1 MSLCLTS
8 AAWTL
13 PGIGTFA
20 LNGFID
26 YVYQSY
32 GAIAGIMHVVAA
44 PRMIQRFEV
53 VGHLGTGG
61 MGSVFR
67 ARDPQ
72 LDRDV
77 AIKVLADVD
86 VRARPGLLPTQTIDL
101 RRDGTIGD
109 LLREARMMA
118 QLSHPNVLP
127 VYEVGLVDDAVFVV
141 MEHVDGCDLRKWLDL
156 PRSAAEILDAFA
168 QAGRG
173 IAAAHARGIVHRDIK
188 PENVLVGRDG
198 RIRVAD
204 FGLSQL
210 GARTAALVQ
219 IADHRGTPRYMA
231 RELWNGGA
239 ATVRSDVFAFCT
251 ALSEALEGHEV
262 APELRELLARGVDG
276 APAMRPAL
284 DEILAALG
292 GRPSSRRRRW
302 PLIAAASACL
312 VLGAGVVRVAS
323 SRSHATC
330 EPAALAGRW
339 DDVRRVVFRAIFSG
353 MPSARLAAAIDTLD
367 ARRVAIVDIAHTACL
382 AEARGELTAAQ
393 AATRTWCAERRAF
406 ELGADVDHLLAKRPS
421 PIEVLNRT
429 RAVARAE
436 FCTEIDAPPPIDLAA
451 SRALYPRL
459 VTLYELMPAE
469 RALAAAAIEHDATA
483 AGDLE
488 LAARGALERGIA
500 QWQNDDLT
508 GADET
513 LSRANRL
520 ALDVHTTNYAAIA
533 MAERSRVAGMRGDPN
548 GERGFGQAALDLASK
563 PTVAPNVKARIYDVL
578 GRADRDRGDLA
589 AAAEKLQ
596 KALDLLAQAGHPDSS
611 SELNIRLALIKT
623 LEETEDHVPLALKLA
638 RETVDQTRADFGTHD
653 TGYAIALNMLADV
666 MLASNDPVG
675 ALPYERASLVAEL
688 ETMPR
693 DHPNIYKTRL
703 GLALDLLRCGQYD
716 EARQQVRIVID
727 RAVHSDQL
735 KADLPEAHATLGQV
749 TFGLGQFEDGLHQLD
764 DAIDEFGSQYGKDSP
779 NANRYRPV
787 AIEELLALGRV
798 DEAAAR
804 IGALD
809 RSYRTQPSSATRE
822 LAYLHGVDAAEV
834 ARVRHH
840 LPEAEALARAAL
852 ATLVE
857 RHDLYDEEQVEVEL
871 ARVLID
877 EHDYDAATAALARA
891 RELALGRRAR
901 DEDLAEI
908 DVQVA
913 RVDAATGKRDDALRL
928 AAHARDV
935 LAHFPADFQAI
946 AAARAVLG
954 H

>member
-1 MSLCLTS
+1 
-8 AAWTL
+8 
-13 PGIGTFA
+13 
-20 LNGFID
+20 
-26 YVYQSY
+26 
-32 GAIAGIMHVVAA
+32 
-44 PRMIQRFEV
+44 MIQRFEV

-86 VRARPGLLPTQTIDL
+86 SRARPGLLPTHTLDL

-141 MEHVDGCDLRKWLDL
+141 MEHVDGCDLRKWLEQ
-156 PRSAAEILDAFA
+156 PRSTAEILDVFA

-210 GARTAALVQ
+210 GARTTALVQ

-231 RELWNGGA
+231 PELWKGSA

-262 APELRELLARGVDG
+262 APELGAVLARGVDG

-292 GRPSSRRRRW
+292 GRPSGRRRRW
-302 PLIAAASACL
+302 PLIAAACACL
-312 VLGAGVVRVAS
+312 VLVAGVARVAS

-330 EPAALAGRW
+330 DAEPAVLTGRW
-339 DDVRRVVFRAIFSG
+339 DDVRRVVFRVVFSG
-353 MPSARLAAAIDTLD
+353 MPASKLAAAIDTLD
-367 ARRVAIVDIAHTACL
+367 NRRVAIVDIAHTACL
-382 AEARGELTAAQ
+382 AEARGDLTAAQ
-393 AATRTWCAERRAF
+393 ATTRTWCAERRAF
-406 ELGADVDHLLAKRPS
+406 ELGAGVDHLLAKRPA

-436 FCTEIDAPPPIDLAA
+436 PCIEIDAPPPTDLTA
-451 SRALYPRL
+451 STALYPRF
-459 VTLYELMPAE
+459 VTLYELMPAARVSAATVIE
-469 RALAAAAIEHDATA
+469 RDAATA
-483 AGDLE
+483 GDAE
-488 LAARGALERGIA
+488 LSARGALERGIA

-513 LSRANRL
+513 LSRAYRL
-520 ALDVHTTNYAAIA
+520 ALEVHSSNYAAIA

-563 PTVAPNVKARIYDVL
+563 PTILPSVKARIYDVL

-589 AAAEKLQ
+589 AASEKLR

-623 LEETEDHVPLALKLA
+623 LEETEGHVPLALALA
-638 RETVDQTRADFGTHD
+638 RETLDQTRADFGTHD
-653 TGYAIALNMLADV
+653 PGYAIALNTLADV
-666 MLASNDPVG
+666 MLSANDPVG

-703 GLALDLLRCGQYD
+703 GLALDLLQCGLYD
-716 EARQQVRIVID
+716 EARQQVQIVID
-727 RAVHSDQL
+727 RAAHSDQL
-735 KADLPEAHATLGQV
+735 KADLAEAHATLGQI
-749 TFGLGQFEDGLHQLD
+749 TFGLGQFEDGLHTLD

-798 DEAAAR
+798 DEAAKR

-809 RSYRTQPSSATRE
+809 RSYRTQPSSTTRE

-840 LPEAEALARAAL
+840 APEAEALARAAL

-857 RHDLYDEEQVEVEL
+857 QHDLYDEEQVEAEL
-871 ARVLID
+871 ARVLFD
-877 EHDYDAATAALARA
+877 EHRYDAASAALARA
-891 RELALGRRAR
+891 RELALGRHAR
-901 DEDLAEI
+901 DEDLAEL
-908 DVQVA
+908 DVEVA

-935 LAHFPADFQAI
+935 LAHFPADVQAR